1 MKYAGAVVASAF
13 AGLFGILV
21 ASRGCLHGASS
32 RSAEAR
38 EDEARARWPS
48 LPRDEQA
55 ASVLIARRKLRA
67 EAEVPD
73 AELQS
78 EALMKRAPGPG
89 WGSAVVGVEATQA
102 WIQGFL
108 DRATARGR
116 DAYVLFGT
124 FHDAAGQVDAFRRL
138 VGPGGLRGLTSVTAE
153 QFRATGAWS
162 DVDERAQRGDDDEI
176 AAYVERGDRD
186 AFATLGRRH
195 RESDYAAWK
204 LAYEPSVL
212 ELLVTGRAI
221 FDGGLGA
228 RFRGC
233 DMPTDTQRLALTRVS
248 EQTLRRL
255 REIHCLA
262 ALDEATRDRPEKR
275 RVAML
280 WGQAHVQTLR
290 QLLPGSAEVLSLYV
304 FGFRSGEETT
314 EASLAK
320 HLAIRCSCRSTI
332 AGMSPRCS
340 TPTPCWAA
348 SSTACRIGSRSSSTI
363 EPAVWSCPSRAM
375 RAGTCSSGIDPLLWR
390 LLVRH
395 RPGAA
400 RAWRSRYPRGIT
412 RTSSTSPASASSGR
426 RTYRSTERSSYD
438 STRGRDVSSRSSE
451 EELDSCW

>member
-1 MKYAGAVVASAF
+1 VKYAGAVVASAF

-320 HLAIRCSCRSTI
+320 HLAIEAPLLLPLDDRGDVAALLYPDPVLGGVVDRVQDRKPIELDDRARRLVVSVSSDAGGHVLVGDRSVALAAACPPPAWCGASVAIEVPTGNHPYVVDV
-332 AGMSPRCS
+332 AGLRF
-340 TPTPCWAA
+340 
-348 SSTACRIGSRSSSTI
+348 IGSAHVPEHGALELRFDARTRRVESI
-363 EPAVWSCPSRAM
+363 ER
-375 RAGTCSSGIDPLLWR
+375 G
-390 LLVRH
+390 
-395 RPGAA
+395 GA
-400 RAWRSRYPRGIT
+400 R
-412 RTSSTSPASASSGR
+412 
-426 RTYRSTERSSYD
+426 
-438 STRGRDVSSRSSE
+438 
-451 EELDSCW
+451 